1 MKTSV
6 EAPNTQNHL
15 LNQTWEHMQQNW
27 YWHNRICWNHKST
40 YQTKLDNT
48 SKNIILEH
56 KKFGIDFVFCKVWCK
71 LSANTNNCT

>member
-48 SKNIILEH
+48 SKNI
-56 KKFGIDFVFCKVWCK
+56 
-71 LSANTNNCT
+71 